1 MAGTED
7 KQDTMARMCQDR
19 PKSHHSRRLER
30 RTTQQHQN
38 VGPRRQADLI
48 GRKDGHERQAF
59 HVAILIIGGE
69 EMLFALAGHDG
80 STHLNFVEEWLEG
93 SLSCRKA
100 FDNLVERRAYFASL
114 VLPRRIIC

>member
-1 MAGTED
+1 MADTED
-7 KQDTMARMCQDR
+7 KQGTSAGMCQDR

-80 STHLNFVEEWLEG
+80 STHLNFVEESVEG
-93 SLSCRKA
+93 SSSWRNA
-100 FDNLVERRAYFASL
+100 FDNLVDRRADFASL
-114 VLPRRIIC
+114 VLTRKIIC